1 MSSRY
6 VRMAGDRFR
15 DAAELAASFRLT
27 QWPDAGR
34 PKSRRGAIMDDK
46 EVYVNELTREFC
58 SGDHRIGW
66 VDCGYD

>member
-1 MSSRY
+1 
-6 VRMAGDRFR
+6 
-15 DAAELAASFRLT
+15 
-27 QWPDAGR
+27 
-34 PKSRRGAIMDDK
+34 MDDK